1 MTIETPSW
9 LAEPLAQALAN
20 VRGHAVLLHGPAGVG
35 QFELAIALA
44 SAWLCESS
52 ERAADA
58 PACGECAS
66 CRLIA
71 ARTHP
76 DLCVLL
82 PEALQEPLGW
92 RLGDE
97 SAEAGEGGKGA
108 KPSKE
113 IRIDAMRAAIA
124 FTQQTAARG
133 GQKLL
138 VIHPAERMNHVT
150 ANTLLKTL
158 EEPPGRMRFVLSSAA
173 PARLLPTVRS
183 RCQGLQLGLPPTQ
196 AALAWLESQGLA
208 QPDVMLSAA
217 GGRPQAALEMHAL
230 GVTAASWRALP
241 DEIRAGRWG
250 FAADWPLPL
259 LVESLGKLCED
270 ALRRASGAQPRFFPA
285 DAVPAQ
291 GELLRLTAWGQ
302 RLRQAARHAEHPWKA
317 DLAAEALVGQARRAL
332 FGRTEGRTQAA
343 GARHLATLRP

>member
-1 MTIETPSW
+1 MAIPTPKW
-9 LAEPLAQALAN
+9 LDAPLAQALAN

-44 SAWLCESS
+44 SAWLCEAPH
-52 ERAADA
+52 RAVDA

-97 SAEAGEGGKGA
+97 SEAGEGGKGA

-133 GQKLL
+133 GAKLL

-158 EEPPGRMRFVLSSAA
+158 EEPPGRVRFVLSSAA

-183 RCQGLQLGLPPTQ
+183 RCQGLQLSLPP
-196 AALAWLESQGLA
+196 AAAARDWLA
-208 QPDVMLSAA
+208 QQGVPEPDVLLAAA
-217 GGRPQAALEMHAL
+217 GGRPQAALDLHAL

-241 DEIRAGRWG
+241 AEVRAGRWS

-259 LVESLGKLCED
+259 LVESLGKLCDD
-270 ALRRASGAQPRFFPA
+270 ALRRASGAPPRFFPA
-285 DAVPAQ
+285 DAVPAD
-291 GELLRLTAWGQ
+291 GDLLRLTAWGQ

-332 FGRTEGRTQAA
+332 FGRSGGSAIAA
-343 GARHLATLRP
+343 GPRVLATLRP

>member
-1 MTIETPSW
+1 MAIETPPW
-9 LAEPLAQALAN
+9 LAAPLAQALAK

-35 QFELAIALA
+35 QFEMAIALA
-44 SAWLCESS
+44 SAWLCESTT
-52 ERAADA
+52 RAADA

-97 SAEAGEGGKGA
+97 SEAGEGGKGA

-158 EEPPGRMRFVLSSAA
+158 EEPPGRVRFVLSSAA

-183 RCQGLQLGLPPTQ
+183 RCQGLALVLPP
-196 AALAWLESQGLA
+196 AAAAIDWLSKQGVE
-208 QPDVMLSAA
+208 QPEVMLAAA
-217 GGRPQAALEMHAL
+217 GGRPQAALELHEL
-230 GVTAASWRALP
+230 GVTPQSWRALP
-241 DEIRAGRWG
+241 GEVRAGRWG
-250 FAADWPLPL
+250 FAAAWPLPL

-270 ALRRASGAQPRFFPA
+270 ALRRASGAEPRFFPA
-285 DAVPAQ
+285 DAVPAD

-302 RLRQAARHAEHPWKA
+302 RLRLAARHAEHPWKA

-332 FGRTEGRTQAA
+332 FGRNEGRAQAA
-343 GARHLATLRP
+343 GTRHLATLRP

>member
-1 MTIETPSW
+1 MQAMALDFPTW
-9 LAEPLAQALAN
+9 LRQPLAQALTH
-20 VRGHAVLLHGPAGVG
+20 VRSHAVLVHGPTGVG

-44 SAWLCESS
+44 SAWLCEAPG
-52 ERAADA
+52 RAVDA
-58 PACGECAS
+58 PACGECAG

-97 SAEAGEGGKGA
+97 SEAGEGGKSA

-133 GQKLL
+133 GVKLL

-158 EEPPGRMRFVLSSAA
+158 EEPPGRVRFVLSSAA

-183 RCQGLQLGLPPTQ
+183 RCQGLPLALPPTHEARDWL
-196 AALAWLESQGLA
+196 AAQGV
-208 QPDVMLSAA
+208 PEPEVMLAAA
-217 GGRPQAALEMHAL
+217 GGRPQAALDLHAL
-230 GVTAASWRALP
+230 GVTPASWRALP
-241 DEIRAGRWG
+241 AEVRAGRWS
-250 FAADWPLPL
+250 FAADWPLAL
-259 LVESLGKLCED
+259 LVESLGKLCDD
-270 ALRRASGAQPRFFPA
+270 ALRRATGGTTRYFPA
-285 DAVPAQ
+285 DALPAE
-291 GELLRLTAWGQ
+291 GDLLRLTAWGQ

-332 FGRTEGRTQAA
+332 FGSSA
-343 GARHLATLRP
+343 GAAPAKVLATLRP

>member
-1 MTIETPSW
+1 MAAIETPSW
-9 LAEPLAQALAN
+9 IRAPLTQALAS

-35 QFELAIALA
+35 QFDLAIALA
-44 SAWLCESS
+44 SAWLCEAPG
-52 ERAADA
+52 RAADA

-92 RLGDE
+92 RIGDE
-97 SAEAGEGGKGA
+97 AEAGEGGKGA

-133 GQKLL
+133 GAKLL

-158 EEPPGRMRFVLSSAA
+158 EEPPGRVRFVLSSAA

-183 RCQGLQLGLPPTQ
+183 RCQGLQLVLPPTD
-196 AALAWLESQGLA
+196 AALAWLEQQGVPQSEVLLA
-208 QPDVMLSAA
+208 AA
-217 GGRPQAALEMHAL
+217 GGRPQAALELHVL
-230 GVTAASWRALP
+230 GVTPASWRALP
-241 DEIRAGRWG
+241 GEVRAGRWG
-250 FAADWPLPL
+250 FASDWPLPL
-259 LVESLGKLCED
+259 LIESLGKLCDD

-285 DAVPAQ
+285 DAVPAD

-332 FGRTEGRTQAA
+332 LPRSEGRADAA
-343 GARHLATLRP
+343 GAKVLATLRP